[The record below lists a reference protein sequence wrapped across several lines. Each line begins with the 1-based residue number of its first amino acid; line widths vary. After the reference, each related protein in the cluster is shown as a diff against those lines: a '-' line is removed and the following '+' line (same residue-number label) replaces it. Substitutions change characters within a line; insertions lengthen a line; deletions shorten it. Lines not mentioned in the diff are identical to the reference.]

1 MSSGRNPNWAQ
12 KQLLTKC
19 GKNYTEWLLTKTLSE
34 KERTI
39 YQFRHRTNNETIR
52 IDNNGNEMSN

>member
-19 GKNYTEWLLTKTLSE
+19 GKNYNEWLLTKTLSE
-34 KERTI
+34 KNRTVF
-39 YQFRHRTNNETIR
+39 QFRHKTSSEIIH
-52 IDNNGNEMSN
+52 IDNNATLLSM